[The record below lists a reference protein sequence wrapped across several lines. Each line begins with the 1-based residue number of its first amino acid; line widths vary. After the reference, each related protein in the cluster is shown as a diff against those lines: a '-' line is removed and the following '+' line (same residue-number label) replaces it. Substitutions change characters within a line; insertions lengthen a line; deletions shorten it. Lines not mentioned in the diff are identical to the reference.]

1 MDFDLSLK
9 RLLPVPCPLERGFC
23 LVAFSNLSAAFFTV
37 SCLTSCV
44 ISVGSGL
51 VVGEVSFAF
60 LAGLVTDEGAAGFC
74 GEVTV
79 LPADIFL
86 AMVLSL
92 LLWLKLLGL
101 DSNSFFFNLLYV
113 GRPFIGKDIV
123 LCLSYE
129 QFPCLDLEP
138 FELTWYLQGP

>member
-123 LCLSYE
+123 LCLSY
-129 QFPCLDLEP
+129 QQLPC
-138 FELTWYLQGP
+138 